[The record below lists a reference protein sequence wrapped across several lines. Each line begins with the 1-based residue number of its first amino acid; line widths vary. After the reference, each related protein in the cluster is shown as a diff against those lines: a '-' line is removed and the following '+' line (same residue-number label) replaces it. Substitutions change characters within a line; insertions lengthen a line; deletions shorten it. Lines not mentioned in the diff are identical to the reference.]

1 MEGHWKFQGSWKSL
15 ENLNFKRRV
24 QYYQLNFWMVLV
36 TSTSMIGCGAIFE
49 PPPFLCHC
57 CNWDVQAKG
66 ACESSSSNRSFV
78 EAQLNKKT
86 YITWTWGPTHGCR
99 IPPCRLCM
107 NSKHSLLR
115 QVRCIGQSLE
125 YVVGHSSES
134 YGSTCFWNK
143 NYFWSLVHWISS
155 RYSSSKNRLAF
166 NKLVGTMWWSLS
178 AIDFPE
184 FKIWRFIST
193 LVNIDI
199 FSSEVPQPSSGNC
212 TKIPSS
218 PLTSVKV
225 LNRSFLRL

>member
-1 MEGHWKFQGSWKSL
+1 MEGHWKFQESRKSL

-57 CNWDVQAKG
+57 CNWDVQAMG

-86 YITWTWGPTHGCR
+86 YITWTWGPTHDCR

-143 NYFWSLVHWISS
+143 NTFGHSY
-155 RYSSSKNRLAF
+155 
-166 NKLVGTMWWSLS
+166 TE
-178 AIDFPE
+178 FP
-184 FKIWRFIST
+184 R
-193 LVNIDI
+193 DI
-199 FSSEVPQPSSGNC
+199 RHPRIVWL
-212 TKIPSS
+212 
-218 PLTSVKV
+218 LTS
-225 LNRSFLRL
+225 LLGPCGGLCPPWIFPNLRYGDSFRLW